1 MLSLKNCEI
10 GNISTMADWGCKI
23 TLYTPELPP
32 EEMAYLFLAKKSGI
46 ADQIDVE
53 ERPQDGKSNS
63 ARLRSV
69 LYVYWDEVN
78 KHWYKFFN
86 DYYNAWMDKKIEEIK
101 ETLPETK

>member
-10 GNISTMADWGCKI
+10 GNISTMADGWCKI

-32 EEMAYLFLAKKSGI
+32 EEMAYLFLAKKTGI

-63 ARLRSV
+63 ARLRNV
-69 LYVYWDEVN
+69 LFVYWDEVN
-78 KHWYKFFN
+78 KHGYKFFT